1 MALLVALLLT
11 IGWQAY
17 PSIAENGLG
26 FYTGTKWDPVFKTYS
41 AAPFVVG
48 TLVTTVLSLLIAIPI
63 SISLALYMGFYL
75 KDGPLS
81 TFVRTVIDLL
91 ASIPSVIYGFW
102 GLAVLVPFIRNIE
115 LAIGII
121 PYGVG
126 ILTAAL
132 ILAVMIVPYAASI
145 GRDVISM
152 VPNDLKEAGLALGA
166 TPLEVV
172 TNVVL
177 PYAKSG
183 IMSGILLSFGRAIGE
198 TMAVTMVIGNANK
211 IPLSIFDP
219 ANTMASVIAN
229 EFAEATDPIYISN
242 LIHLGLILFA
252 VSTIVGFA
260 GRIIIRRWSHSR

>member
-1 MALLVALLLT
+1 MRKTSQSTPEDQNIQFYESAFGVVLRVAGWSIVALLVALLLT

-183 IMSGILLSFGRAIGE
+183 IMSGILLSFWACHRRDNGRDDGDW
-198 TMAVTMVIGNANK
+198 K
-211 IPLSIFDP
+211 CQ
-219 ANTMASVIAN
+219 
-229 EFAEATDPIYISN
+229 
-242 LIHLGLILFA
+242 
-252 VSTIVGFA
+252 
-260 GRIIIRRWSHSR
+260 